1 MTTYFITRH
10 SGAIDWARQQGIVVD
25 HQLAHLDIDM
35 IDSGDTV
42 IGSLPVNLVAEVC
55 EKGASYIHLS
65 LRIPEDWRGRELTA
79 EQMVAF
85 GAKLERYRLK
95 KSDEPLQ

>member
-55 EKGASYIHLS
+55 EKGFLYPSVPPDS
-65 LRIPEDWRGRELTA
+65 R
-79 EQMVAF
+79 
-85 GAKLERYRLK
+85 RLAG
-95 KSDEPLQ
+95 